1 MIGDKLYKLLRSK
14 KTSEDEK
21 IRLKLYYKE
30 IREIFDTTDY
40 YTSSNLLD
48 ELLSN
53 LDDIPRF
60 LQRFITKKILPNLN
74 RLTQFMHNP
83 NIARTSNCIENYYR
97 QTLPKADKKK
107 YKTIKGL
114 INYLKLKME
123 KWTQK
128 HGKISNTQQLDSPV

>member
-21 IRLKLYYKE
+21 TRLKLYYKE
-30 IREIFDTTDY
+30 IREIFDTTNY
-40 YTSSNLLD
+40 ETSSNLLD

-53 LDDIPRF
+53 LDDIPPL

-74 RLTQFMHNP
+74 RLTQFMRNP
-83 NIARTSNCIENYYR
+83 NIARTSNYIENYYR
-97 QTLPKADKKK
+97 QTLPKANKKK
-107 YKTIKGL
+107 YKTIQGL

-123 KWTQK
+123 KWTRK
-128 HGKISNTQQLDSPV
+128 HGKNLQHPTT